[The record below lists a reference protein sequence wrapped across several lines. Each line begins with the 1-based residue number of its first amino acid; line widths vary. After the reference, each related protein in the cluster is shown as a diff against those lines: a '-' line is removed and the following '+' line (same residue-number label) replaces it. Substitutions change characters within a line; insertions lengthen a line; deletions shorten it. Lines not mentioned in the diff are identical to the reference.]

1 MEIADTSFKQ
11 PKAWPKYWVAYREMC
26 TWNLYFQKNSKRK
39 QKWKKTWKKT
49 CDFFA
54 LQNVKKVYTSEVET
68 ESYNL
73 RRKAFF
79 FKKLNQT
86 VQNNKSQS

>member
-1 MEIADTSFKQ
+1 
-11 PKAWPKYWVAYREMC
+11 MC

-39 QKWKKTWKKT
+39 QKWKKKKKKEKEKKD
-49 CDFFA
+49 DFFA

-79 FKKLNQT
+79 SRN
-86 VQNNKSQS
+86 

>member
-1 MEIADTSFKQ
+1 
-11 PKAWPKYWVAYREMC
+11 MC
-26 TWNLYFQKNSKRK
+26 TWNFYFQKNSKRK
-39 QKWKKTWKKT
+39 QKWKKKKKEKEKKH
-49 CDFFA
+49 DFFA
-54 LQNVKKVYTSEVET
+54 FQNVKKVYTSEVET

-86 VQNNKSQS
+86 VQNNKSQSLEP

>member
-1 MEIADTSFKQ
+1 MEK
-11 PKAWPKYWVAYREMC
+11 KEKKE
-26 TWNLYFQKNSKRK
+26 KEKRH
-39 QKWKKTWKKT
+39 
-49 CDFFA
+49 DFFA

-79 FKKLNQT
+79 FQET
-86 VQNNKSQS
+86 KSSCSK